1 MIDAWLL
8 RRFPGRTLEELDQ
21 MDWGRL
27 NRALEAGRIERLEE
41 LRSIGTN
48 DPSKVDPDDWAAIAE
63 LEELL
68 NEDG

>member
-63 LEELL
+63 RVKW
-68 NEDG
+68 